1 MNLPIIS
8 ASLRLGV
15 IWIGVI
21 SIRLYV
27 FKGMSAAAIY
37 FHNKFGRSRMDMG
50 GMTLGQQHHQQSS
63 TRDTPKIAV

>member
-1 MNLPIIS
+1 VNLPIIS

-15 IWIGVI
+15 HLDRSHINP
-21 SIRLYV
+21 LYV

-37 FHNKFGRSRMDMG
+37 FHINLVRSRMDMG